1 VRLSVLFVHAIAEA
15 LERCGVSRDRFL
27 EAAGLQAAQLERAD
41 ATFDF
46 KTYEAVSEVALSL
59 SGDEAFGLHMVER
72 VNPASY
78 NLTAHLAAHATTLR
92 DAIESMQRFYQLL
105 TDRPFWRFVED
116 AATATLS
123 FDAGPG
129 SLPARRFRSETT
141 ITGFH
146 RLLTMFAPHARA
158 RMVAFDYPAPSYRA
172 EYARVFGGAERFDQK
187 FTGIVFDRALLS
199 SAHVNRD
206 PELHAVI
213 VSQAQRR
220 VSKMKN
226 GASYA
231 ERVRRHILDSAVGWG
246 PGPNRGAAPDR
257 GAAPGR
263 HDMQTVSRALGVSS
277 RSLRRRLDEEGT
289 SFREVVDGALGAL
302 AKRLV
307 SDKDRPIEDVAYAMG
322 FSHPNAFHRAF
333 KRWTGGTPAASRKP
347 PTRRG

>member
-1 VRLSVLFVHAIAEA
+1 VRISVLFVHAIVEA

-27 EAAGLQAAQLERAD
+27 RAAGLQAAQLERTD
-41 ATFDF
+41 LSLDF
-46 KTYEAVSEVALSL
+46 KTYEAVSEVAISL
-59 SGDEAFGLHMVER
+59 SGDEAFGLHMIDR

-105 TDRPFWRFVED
+105 TDRPFWRFAED

-123 FDAGPG
+123 FEAGPG

-141 ITGFH
+141 MTGFH
-146 RLLTMFAPHARA
+146 RLVTMFAPGARTT
-158 RMVAFDYPAPSYRA
+158 VAFDYPAPAYHA
-172 EYARVFGGAERFDQK
+172 EYTRVFGGAERFDQK
-187 FTGIVFDRALLS
+187 FTGIVFDRSLLTAS
-199 SAHVNRD
+199 HLNRD
-206 PELHAVI
+206 PELHAAI
-213 VSQAQRR
+213 VSHAERR

-226 GASYA
+226 DASYA
-231 ERVRRHILDSAVGWG
+231 ERIRRHILDTAVGWG
-246 PGPNRGAAPDR
+246 PGPNPGATLA
-257 GAAPGR
+257 R
-263 HDMQTVSRALGVSS
+263 HDMQSVSRALGVSS

-289 SFREVVDGALGAL
+289 SFRDVVDGALGAL

-333 KRWTGGTPAASRKP
+333 KRWTGGTPAASRK
-347 PTRRG
+347 RR